1 MFFKKGGEFS
11 FMYDSPDFVKV
22 EMNVEDTF
30 LSYSD
35 GCYYGS
41 DKHFIRA
48 GDHCE
53 DELSWEQSY
62 VDIWPTNCTFSN
74 VKVI

>member
-35 GCYYGS
+35 SCYYGS
-41 DKHFIRA
+41 YKEYIMA
-48 GDHCE
+48 GEHCE
-53 DELSWEQSY
+53 DVLESDMSY
-62 VDIWPTNCTFSN
+62 VDLWAHTCTFGN
-74 VKVI
+74 MKVI